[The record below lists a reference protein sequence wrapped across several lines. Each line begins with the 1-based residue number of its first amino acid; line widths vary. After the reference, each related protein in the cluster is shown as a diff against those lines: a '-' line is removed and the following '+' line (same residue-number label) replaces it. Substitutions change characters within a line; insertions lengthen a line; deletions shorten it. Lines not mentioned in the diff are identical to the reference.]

1 MVLNLPVRNG
11 CTTGAASWPPLA
23 DLTPLAP
30 AGMVSLTCV
39 SSVNPETGWNSM
51 VRLLTFVQ
59 VPSIDGDSV
68 GQGESAA
75 SGDEN
80 TTRIGAAP
88 STVWA
93 CAVGVIEV
101 TVSGWTRCLLACLAV
116 E

>member
-1 MVLNLPVRNG
+1 MVLNLPVRNR
-11 CTTGAASWPPLA
+11 CTTGVASCPPLA
-23 DLTPLAP
+23 DLTPSGP
-30 AGMVSLTCV
+30 AGTVSFTCV
-39 SSVNPETGWNSM
+39 SSVNPETGRNSK

-75 SGDEN
+75 SLDEN

-101 TVSGWTRCLLACLAV
+101 TVSGWTGSL
-116 E
+116 